1 MAEWMTIRVVL
12 ADGQGI
18 ELDPAPGRIMLAH
31 ARHTF
36 AELAEAIDAAFGRWD
51 PTPDHEFDVEGRQ
64 VISDP
69 DLLPLLGPD
78 AVAEDSEAV
87 TLSEAGVRL
96 GSRFTYLFDREQ
108 RWIHACLVEEV
119 ELDPFALVEE
129 EPDYPVPV
137 FGWGDVPDQYG
148 RIEEDDEAY
157 LPEDALAELFG
168 DSFADDDLE
177 LVLDLDDEDEVSQSV
192 NQGAGQG
199 TGQGIGQG
207 MGTPAPAE
215 WAEQQELSWSTVAT
229 ALGATQSQPPA
240 EELRAAVDRLREFED
255 NDDWPWDV
263 LWAAA
268 GLDDGELPDE
278 SEDLWLDL
286 AAGVVV
292 PRDAVPM
299 DQEAEEAWASLEP
312 SDWAG
317 AVIGLVRAGPGQDAS
332 PPQLLRLIGEC
343 EEIDAGDLDAEA
355 QESLLAAFATVVTLW
370 QALGAVDEHQQ
381 LTLLGQW
388 GLPRALERAWS

>member
-87 TLSEAGVRL
+87 TLGDAGVRL

-108 RWIHACLVEEV
+108 RWIHGCTVEEV

-148 RIEEDDEAY
+148 RIDEDDEAY

-177 LVLDLDDEDEVSQSV
+177 VVLDLDEDDDVSQTAS
-192 NQGAGQG
+192 QSASQRDRAGV
-199 TGQGIGQG
+199 
-207 MGTPAPAE
+207 PAE
-215 WAEQQELSWSTVAT
+215 WIEPEALSWSTVAT

-240 EELRAAVDRLREFED
+240 EELRAAVDRLRDFED

-332 PPQLLRLIGEC
+332 PPQLLRLIAEC

-355 QESLLAAFATVVTLW
+355 QESLLTAFATVVTLW
-370 QALGAVDEHQQ
+370 QALGAVDEQGR
-381 LTLLGQW
+381 LTALGRW
-388 GLPRALERAWS
+388 GLPKALERAWT